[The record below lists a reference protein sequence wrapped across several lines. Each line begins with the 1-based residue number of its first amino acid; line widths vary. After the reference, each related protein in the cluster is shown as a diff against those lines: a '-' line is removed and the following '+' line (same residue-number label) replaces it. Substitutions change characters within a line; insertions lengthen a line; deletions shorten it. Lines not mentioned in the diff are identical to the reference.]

1 MPMDRAPAANGPAR
15 APESRAPEATEA
27 VVVDAAFRRELWGW
41 SALAV
46 GSLAIAG
53 VFALLLAVSRIPG
66 IETVF
71 PWPLGFFH
79 KGLVIHVV
87 FSFVVWFLAVFGA
100 LLLVAAKQ
108 AAGGRPRFE
117 GLGKAAVAGMVL
129 ALPLLFV
136 PALLDRGEP
145 TLNNYVPVII
155 DPLYYA
161 GLALMS
167 VSMALAVLRL
177 FLNLRRGTAAAVD
190 PMPPAMAA
198 AGVVF
203 AVALICFAVA
213 YALLAGD
220 EPSHGFNED
229 LLWGGGHVL
238 QFLNTLLL
246 IVAWSVLATHAFGP
260 SALGRGVI
268 LAASGL
274 LVVSVLPAPF
284 FYLLF
289 EPFSAEHAEAFT
301 NLQYA
306 LAPPTVLVAG
316 AIVLRRNRPLP
327 WHEPAFLFLVLS
339 VTVFAAGGVL
349 GLFVDGA
356 DTRTPAHYHG
366 VIAGVTLAFMG
377 LFYVTFLPLLER
389 PLKPGKLLFA
399 QIYLFAGGQL
409 AACIGLFL
417 AGGFGVPRKTAG
429 QAQGLEEMG
438 AIVGM
443 ALNGIGA
450 LFAVLGGIVFIW
462 MVAAALLKYPQKKNR
477 PTAEAQRL

>member
-1 MPMDRAPAANGPAR
+1 M
-15 APESRAPEATEA
+15 
-27 VVVDAAFRRELWGW
+27 
-41 SALAV
+41 ALA
-46 GSLAIAG
+46 
-53 VFALLLAVSRIPG
+53 
-66 IETVF
+66 T
-71 PWPLGFFH
+71 
-79 KGLVIHVV
+79 
-87 FSFVVWFLAVFGA
+87 
-100 LLLVAAKQ
+100 
-108 AAGGRPRFE
+108 
-117 GLGKAAVAGMVL
+117 
-129 ALPLLFV
+129 PLLFV

-161 GLALMS
+161 GLALMG

-177 FLNLRRGTAAAVD
+177 LLNLRRRTVAALD
-190 PMPPAMAA
+190 PMPSAMAA
-198 AGVVF
+198 AGLVY
-203 AVALICFAVA
+203 AVALICFAAA
-213 YALLAGD
+213 YASLAGD

-229 LLWGGGHVL
+229 LFWGGGHVL

-246 IVAWSVLATHAFGP
+246 IVAWSVLAAHAFGSP
-260 SALGRGVI
+260 AVGRGVI

-274 LVVSVLPAPF
+274 MVVSVLPAPF

-289 EPFSAEHAEAFT
+289 EPFSADHAEAFT

-316 AIVLRRNRPLP
+316 AIAARRNRPVR
-327 WHEPAFLFLVLS
+327 WREPAFVCLVLS

-389 PLKPGKLLFA
+389 PLKRGKLLFA

-417 AGGFGVPRKTAG
+417 AGGFGAPRKTAG
-429 QAQGLEEMG
+429 EAQGLEAMG

-450 LFAVLGGIVFIW
+450 LFAVFGGILFIW
-462 MVAAALLKYPQKKNR
+462 VVAAALLKSPREKNP
-477 PTAEAQRL
+477 PTVEAQRL

>member
-1 MPMDRAPAANGPAR
+1 MDRIATVTANAHV
-15 APESRAPEATEA
+15 PETA
-27 VVVDAAFRRELWGW
+27 VADAAFRRELWGW

-53 VFALLLAVSRIPG
+53 VFAFLLALSRIPG

-100 LLLVAAKQ
+100 LLLVAAKE
-108 AAGGRPRFE
+108 AAGGRPRLA

-129 ALPLLFV
+129 ASPLLFV

-161 GLALMS
+161 GLALMG

-177 FLNLRRGTAAAVD
+177 LLNLRRRTVATLS
-190 PMPPAMAA
+190 PMPSAMAA
-198 AGVVF
+198 AGLVF
-203 AVALICFAVA
+203 TVALICFAVA
-213 YALLAGD
+213 YALLAGE

-229 LLWGGGHVL
+229 LLWGGGHIL

-246 IVAWSVLATHAFGP
+246 VVAWSVLAAHALGP
-260 SALGRGVI
+260 SALGRGIV
-268 LAASGL
+268 LVAAGL
-274 LVVSVLPAPF
+274 LALSVLPAPF

-289 EPFSAEHAEAFT
+289 EPFSAEQAGAFT

-316 AIVLRRNRPLP
+316 AIALHLSRPLP
-327 WHEPAFLFLVLS
+327 WREPAFLYLALS
-339 VTVFAAGGVL
+339 VAVFAAGGVL

-377 LFYVTFLPLLER
+377 LFHVTFLPLLER
-389 PLKPGKLLFA
+389 SLKCGKLLFA

-417 AGGFGVPRKTAG
+417 AGGFGAPRKTAG
-429 QAQGLEEMG
+429 DAQGLVEMG
-438 AIVGM
+438 AVAGM

-450 LFAVLGGIVFIW
+450 LFAVVGGILFIW
-462 MVAAALLKYPQKKNR
+462 MAASALLKPPPEKNR
-477 PTAEAQRL
+477 STAEAQGL

>member
-1 MPMDRAPAANGPAR
+1 MDRAATVTAPAHV
-15 APESRAPEATEA
+15 PEAA
-27 VVVDAAFRRELWGW
+27 GNDAAFRRELWGW

-53 VFALLLAVSRIPG
+53 VFALLLAISRIPG

-100 LLLVAAKQ
+100 LLLVAAKE

-161 GLALMS
+161 GLAVMGA
-167 VSMALAVLRL
+167 SMALAVLRL
-177 FLNLRRGTAAAVD
+177 LLNLGRGPAAVN

-198 AGVVF
+198 AGLVY
-203 AVALICFAVA
+203 AVALICFAAA
-213 YALLAGD
+213 YASLAGD

-229 LLWGGGHVL
+229 LFWGGGHVL

-246 IVAWSVLATHAFGP
+246 IVAWSVLAAHAFGSP
-260 SALGRGVI
+260 AVGRGVI
-268 LAASGL
+268 FAASGL
-274 LVVSVLPAPF
+274 MVVSVLPAPF

-289 EPFSAEHAEAFT
+289 EPFSADHAEAFT

-306 LAPPTVLVAG
+306 LAPPTVLVAA
-316 AIVLRRNRPLP
+316 AIVLRRNRPVR
-327 WHEPAFLFLVLS
+327 WREPAFVCLVLS

-389 PLKPGKLLFA
+389 PLKRGKLLFA

-417 AGGFGVPRKTAG
+417 AGGFGAPRKTAG
-429 QAQGLEEMG
+429 EAQGLEAMG

-450 LFAVLGGIVFIW
+450 LFAVFGGILFIW
-462 MVAAALLKYPQKKNR
+462 VVAAALLKSPREKNP
-477 PTAEAQRL
+477 PTVEAQRL

>member
-1 MPMDRAPAANGPAR
+1 MDRATTANDPAHV
-15 APESRAPEATEA
+15 PET
-27 VVVDAAFRRELWGW
+27 DAAVAASGRELWGW

-46 GSLAIAG
+46 GALAIAG
-53 VFALLLAVSRIPG
+53 VFALLLAISRIPG

-71 PWPLGFFH
+71 PWPLGFFQ

-100 LLLVAAKQ
+100 LLLIAVKQ
-108 AAGGRPRFE
+108 ASGGHPRLQ
-117 GLGKAAVAGMVL
+117 GLGKLAVAGM
-129 ALPLLFV
+129 ALSAPLLFV

-161 GLALMS
+161 GLGLMA
-167 VSMALAVLRL
+167 VSMTLAVVRL
-177 FLNLRRGTAAAVD
+177 FLSLRGRSVAGDD
-190 PMPPAMAA
+190 PMPWAMAA
-198 AGVVF
+198 AGLVF
-203 AVALICFAVA
+203 LVALICFAVA
-213 YALLAGD
+213 WALLAG
-220 EPSHGFNED
+220 EELSHGFNED
-229 LLWGGGHVL
+229 LFWGGGHVL

-246 IVAWSVLATHAFGP
+246 IVAWSMLARHAMGP
-260 SALGRGVI
+260 SAVGRGVI
-268 LAASGL
+268 LAAAGL
-274 LVVSVLPAPF
+274 LVVSVLPTPF
-284 FYLLF
+284 FYMVF
-289 EPFSAEHAEAFT
+289 EPFSAEQYEAFT

-316 AIVLRRNRPLP
+316 AIAARMVRTLP
-327 WHEPAFLFLVLS
+327 WREPAFLCLVLS
-339 VTVFAAGGVL
+339 VTLFAVGGFL

-377 LFYVTFLPLLER
+377 LFYITFLPLLGR
-389 PLKPGKLLFA
+389 SLKRGKLLYA

-417 AGGFGVPRKTAG
+417 AGGFGAPRKTAG
-429 QAQGLEEMG
+429 EAQGMEEKG

-443 ALNGIGA
+443 GLNGIGA
-450 LFAVLGGIVFIW
+450 LFAVLGGILFIW
-462 MVAAALLKYPQKKNR
+462 MAAAALLKRPQENNR
-477 PTAEAQRL
+477 HTAEA

>member
-1 MPMDRAPAANGPAR
+1 MDSATTVTKPAQV
-15 APESRAPEATEA
+15 PEAATA
-27 VVVDAAFRRELWGW
+27 DAAFRRELWGW

-100 LLLVAAKQ
+100 LLLVAAKE
-108 AAGGRPRFE
+108 AAGGPPRFA

-129 ALPLLFV
+129 ASPLLFV

-161 GLALMS
+161 GLVLMA

-177 FLNLRRGTAAAVD
+177 LLNLRRGTAAVN

-198 AGVVF
+198 AGLVF

-229 LLWGGGHVL
+229 LFWGGGHVL

-246 IVAWSVLATHAFGP
+246 IVAWSVLAAHAFGP
-260 SALGRGVI
+260 AVLGRGVI

-274 LVVSVLPAPF
+274 MVVSVLPAPF

-289 EPFSAEHAEAFT
+289 EPFSADHADAFT

-306 LAPPTVLVAG
+306 LAPPTMLVAG
-316 AIVLRRNRPLP
+316 AIAARLNRPLP
-327 WHEPAFLFLVLS
+327 WREPAFLCLVLS
-339 VTVFAAGGVL
+339 VAVFAAGGVL

-389 PLKPGKLLFA
+389 SPKRGKLLFA

-409 AACIGLFL
+409 AACIGLYL
-417 AGGFGVPRKTAG
+417 AGGFGAPRKTAG
-429 QAQGLEEMG
+429 EAQGLEELG
-438 AIVGM
+438 AIAGM
-443 ALNGIGA
+443 TLNGIGA
-450 LFAVLGGIVFIW
+450 LFAVVGGILFIW
-462 MVAAALLKYPQKKNR
+462 MAAAALLKSPREKNR
-477 PTAEAQRL
+477 PTAEVQRL